1 MNFSTFFTFCPY
13 IFEIRKRNYSKNVPS
28 LGCVLVWTFLCYP
41 NEHKYVYNRGL
52 QLLEK
57 LPSSSHL
64 GGNHKTDH
72 FYPKIGTYPI
82 YSEAHIVTKGNEFL
96 HNSVTHGVG

>member
-28 LGCVLVWTFLCYP
+28 LGYLLVWTFLCYP

-52 QLLEK
+52 QLLKKTSAVVTWGVITK
-57 LPSSSHL
+57 LIIFTPKL
-64 GGNHKTDH
+64 G
-72 FYPKIGTYPI
+72 I
-82 YSEAHIVTKGNEFL
+82 YSGAHIVTKGNEFL
-96 HNSVTHGVG
+96 NNSVTYGVG

>member
-1 MNFSTFFTFCPY
+1 MTHHNDNILLLTY
-13 IFEIRKRNYSKNVPS
+13 AVIRVCHIVNSPLLLKQTQI
-28 LGCVLVWTFLCYP
+28 CVYQGTAIA
-41 NEHKYVYNRGL
+41 
-52 QLLEK
+52 EK

-82 YSEAHIVTKGNEFL
+82 YSEAHIVTKGNEFF
-96 HNSVTHGVG
+96 HNLVTHGVG